1 MNELRDYLVR
11 RGVSMVSIDEFK
23 TSMTC
28 HKCGA
33 ANIYRRSVISDNGS
47 RSYPSYG
54 VLSCKN
60 LYCGIT
66 MNRDV
71 NGARNIHHLLYNYLN
86 GLDRPSWLRRPP
98 RKNKSTVGDQR
109 SSSTL

>member
-1 MNELRDYLVR
+1 MI
-11 RGVSMVSIDEFK
+11 SIDEYR
-23 TSMTC
+23 TSKTC

-33 ANIYRRSVISDNGS
+33 ENEYRRKIIADNGS

-86 GLDRPSWLRRPP
+86 GLDRPSWLRRAP
-98 RKNKSTVGDQR
+98 KKKISTVGGQ
-109 SSSTL
+109 